1 MSLEDLNKLQPGKS
15 SIIDY
20 FNVAIFLQLT
30 TQEVHDQCNEEV
42 RKPTNQ
48 GSSTYTSMINIMRE

>member
-48 GSSTYTSMINIMRE
+48 GSSTPP